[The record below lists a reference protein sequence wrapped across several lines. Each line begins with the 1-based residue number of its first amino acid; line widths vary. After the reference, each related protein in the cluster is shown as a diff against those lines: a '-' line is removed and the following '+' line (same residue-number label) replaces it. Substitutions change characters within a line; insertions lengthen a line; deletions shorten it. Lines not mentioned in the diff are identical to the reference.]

1 MDPAMAQPNKTLAR
15 PPKKDSLTATALDP
29 QTMTSM
35 PPHNT
40 FMPEYAVP
48 AITQY
53 QQPNYSPQYA
63 APAYPSA
70 TPQQWQYSY
79 EQYNNTTQNVH
90 YRQIVPAVPPV
101 QQAAQGTPSW
111 PVQLRI
117 DTQVQPQSA
126 SMHTLHRHSE
136 SPTSLFSRPSE
147 VGPSRTVRTGRTA
160 RRRSIQEASPA
171 MSPLDADGGDV
182 LESASSKRSKGGTP
196 SSSSS
201 SDPKGFSCDF
211 CLATFTRKGD
221 CLRHRRS
228 VHTRETPYDCQGCGE
243 QFSRSD
249 VRGKHWKSDP
259 ACENAHWKEVCRAMG
274 RSGLIDG

>member
-1 MDPAMAQPNKTLAR
+1 MSAQPKALAFL
-15 PPKKDSLTATALDP
+15 PPLSLT
-29 QTMTSM
+29 
-35 PPHNT
+35 
-40 FMPEYAVP
+40 Y
-48 AITQY
+48 
-53 QQPNYSPQYA
+53 YSLFHLN
-63 APAYPSA
+63 
-70 TPQQWQYSY
+70 
-79 EQYNNTTQNVH
+79 ENVH

-126 SMHTLHRHSE
+126 SMHTLHRHSA

-196 SSSSS
+196 
-201 SDPKGFSCDF
+201 
-211 CLATFTRKGD
+211 
-221 CLRHRRS
+221 RHL
-228 VHTRETPYDCQGCGE
+228 HERETVCDTEEVFIHVKRLTTVKDVESNSHEVTFEGSTGNRILHAKMLTGKRFAE
-243 QFSRSD
+243 QW
-249 VRGKHWKSDP
+249 V
-259 ACENAHWKEVCRAMG
+259 AQA
-274 RSGLIDG
+274 